1 MTAAR
6 ISPTQW
12 RYTFAIGG
20 AFAAWVLQFAI
31 DYTLVDYG
39 CSTANRTVIRLVSV
53 AALAVAGAAAFIAWS
68 LPTRAS
74 DAESGPDDLVLF
86 GALFARL
93 MSGIFL
99 LLVIATGVATLVL
112 SPCEP
117 S

>member
-1 MTAAR
+1 MTATR

-39 CSTANRTVIRLVSV
+39 CGTVNKAIIRLVSL
-53 AALAVAGAAAFIAWS
+53 AALGVSGAAALIAWS
-68 LPTRAS
+68 LPTG
-74 DAESGPDDLVLF
+74 DGESAPDDLLRF
-86 GALFARL
+86 GAFFARL
-93 MSGIFL
+93 MNGLFL
-99 LLVIATGVATLVL
+99 TLVLATGVATLVL

-117 S
+117 